1 MALVEPLAG
10 ALLDELAMRHHLFT
24 SLLASSLSLTGCVIH
39 HADPTDRGDD
49 TITPDDD
56 DDTTTTPPPPAPVA
70 SGDYVVTS
78 NIEITIEAL
87 LPEPAANLVATA
99 RDFSINPAHTLIT
112 LADEAGVPAVGTV
125 RDALPSYL
133 EEKLEGWLNDEIN
146 KLTINGVTIPQLAA
160 QVVALAETS
169 LTQVDLQ
176 SELAIAGG
184 TATHRLVAL
193 DLTPAGLDTVFQLG
207 GLPGEVT
214 TQTTTARTTGTTLA
228 VGDHQYSVAYGEYA
242 WQALDA
248 KFTADYGADIRT
260 TLGAAVNCPLIA
272 ERVASKCLW
281 SLCVG
286 HAAELTS
293 ICERGLDEVVERAHA
308 KLASFQFDALRFR
321 AGAATL
327 VDDDGDLV
335 ADQLT
340 AGTWTAEIN
349 AGQGLRSAPATFTAT
364 R

>member
-1 MALVEPLAG
+1 
-10 ALLDELAMRHHLFT
+10 MRHHLLA
-24 SLLASSLSLTGCVIH
+24 SLLASSLSLTGCIIH
-39 HADPTDRGDD
+39 HADPTTGGDD
-49 TITPDDD
+49 VDDTVPPGEDDD
-56 DDTTTTPPPPAPVA
+56 DTTPPPPAPKA
-70 SGDYVVTS
+70 TGEYVVTS

-99 RDFSINPAHTLIT
+99 RDCSVNPAHTLIT

-133 EEKLEGWLNDEIN
+133 EEKLEGWLNNEIN
-146 KLTINGVTIPQLAA
+146 KLTLNGVTIPQLAA

-169 LTQVDLQ
+169 LTQVDLESQ
-176 SELAIAGG
+176 LAIAGG

-193 DLTPAGLDTVFQLG
+193 DLTPAGLETVLPLG
-207 GLPGEVT
+207 NLPGEIT
-214 TQTTTARTTGTTLA
+214 TQTTTVLTTGTSLA
-228 VGDHQYSVAYGEYA
+228 LGDHQYSVAYGEYA

-248 KFTADYGADIRT
+248 KFTADYGADIRG
-260 TLGAAVNCPLIA
+260 TLGTAVNCPLIA
-272 ERVASKCLW
+272 QRVASKCLW
-281 SLCVG
+281 SVCVG
-286 HAAELTS
+286 HATELTS

-308 KLASFQFDALRFR
+308 KLASFKFDALRF
-321 AGAATL
+321 ASGTATL

-349 AGQGLRSAPATFTAT
+349 AGMGLRHAPATFTAT